1 MILANLAAFK
11 SIAEIKH
18 LFPGA
23 DFLDVHLDRSL
34 LAGAGG
40 KPRGGSYETSR
51 AKSSLRPALRPA
63 LHANLHVNHIAAV
76 FGHCRQRNGN
86 ALATTSP
93 PCHRADPSR
102 IPFACRLVSCRR

>member
-1 MILANLAAFK
+1 MLEKAAAERAHELHGCICITPDEVAMILANLAAFK

-76 FGHCRQRNGN
+76 FGQ
-86 ALATTSP
+86 LPATKW
-93 PCHRADPSR
+93 
-102 IPFACRLVSCRR
+102 